1 MNDPIKTNVT
11 ANIINRM
18 DVGSKEN
25 NGINNFDN
33 IVKMGEKSKM
43 CHDDITVPAIAHAA
57 GGRVDTRQEFLVI
70 SRYSSLHSLHR

>member
-43 CHDDITVPAIAHAA
+43 TKVCLPIYNRKRGVVILLNIKSN
-57 GGRVDTRQEFLVI
+57 VERQK
-70 SRYSSLHSLHR
+70 